1 MSKPRAARAWTGLL
15 LAGLAGSL
23 LAGCAR
29 MEPRLW
35 VPDEVKQS
43 LERVDLPD
51 IGLSRSGRSQ
61 LDGRVLSFS
70 RSASTSEWFGVFA
83 SGSGRLLLTLE
94 GEPAVGGD
102 CHSSREQLKLFG
114 LHLERPLVTECQVR
128 QGEVQ
133 TSMRLWTQAMGR
145 PEKGEELR
153 GEWTLADGERVFVH
167 SLHQNPAGAV
177 MGRPLGFSIV
187 RQGRTVALVDV
198 SHWQPRLY
206 LPREALAREQVLPV
220 ALLMALLVQPGPPG
234 S

>member
-1 MSKPRAARAWTGLL
+1 MSKPKAGPAWTRLL

-35 VPDEVKQS
+35 VPDELKQS
-43 LERVDLPD
+43 LARVDLPD
-51 IGLSRSGRSQ
+51 IGVSRSGRSQ

-83 SGSGRLLLTLE
+83 SGSGRLSVTLE
-94 GEPAVGGD
+94 GEPALGGD
-102 CHSSREQLKLFG
+102 CRSSREQLKLFG
-114 LHLERPLVTECQVR
+114 LQLERPLVTECQVR

-133 TSMRLWTQAMGR
+133 TQIRLWTQATGR
-145 PEKGEELR
+145 PDQGAELR
-153 GEWTLADGERVFVH
+153 GEWTLADGERLFVH
-167 SLHQNPAGAV
+167 SLHQNPAGGL

-206 LPREALAREQVLPV
+206 LPREAQEREQLLPV

-234 S
+234 G